1 MSIDYKGASLR
12 TKLNGLTVIT
22 IVGLC
27 ILVVIVL
34 MGEKGQ
40 LLADRKNKIRNL
52 VEVAQATIS
61 GYEKQ
66 AKEGKL
72 SVEEAKRLAIDAVRG
87 MRYDKVE
94 YFWINDLK
102 AVIVMHPIKPELD
115 GKDLSEFKDKNGK
128 LIFVEFAKIA
138 KDQGG
143 GFVDYVWP
151 KPGSEAA
158 VPKISYVMG
167 VEGWGWV
174 VGSGIYVDDVDAL
187 FRQNAMKLLAWVAVI
202 GGFIGVSLTLVSRNV
217 LKLMGGDP
225 QVARQITQRIVDGD
239 LSSEIVCVPGDTTS
253 LLYGMKEMQET
264 LRTMIRSILNNA
276 ATLSTASSQ
285 LLTTF
290 ENVSEHAQ
298 QHGESASSMAAA
310 VEEMTVS
317 IDQVAEN
324 AQEAHSISMQASE
337 LSTEGTHII
346 ESAASEMQKISDAVQ
361 SSATVIEDLGRH
373 SEQISSIVNTIK
385 EIADQ
390 TNLLAL
396 NAAIE
401 AARAGEQ
408 GRGFAVVAD
417 EVRKLAERTSLSTT
431 EIASMVGK
439 IQNGTRSAV
448 SSMQSGVVQ
457 AGKGVELATQAGNS
471 INEIRSGSMRVT
483 EVVNSISEAIRE
495 QVTASSEIAKSVE
508 KVAQMSEENA
518 VAMKDTTQ
526 SAHHLKQL
534 SSSLND
540 SVSRFKLN

>member
-34 MGEKGQ
+34 MGEKSQ

-417 EVRKLAERTSLSTT
+417 EVRKWAERTSLSTT

>member
-34 MGEKGQ
+34 MGEKSQ

-408 GRGFAVVAD
+408 GRG
-417 EVRKLAERTSLSTT
+417 LSL
-431 EIASMVGK
+431 IH
-439 IQNGTRSAV
+439 I
-448 SSMQSGVVQ
+448 
-457 AGKGVELATQAGNS
+457 
-471 INEIRSGSMRVT
+471 
-483 EVVNSISEAIRE
+483 
-495 QVTASSEIAKSVE
+495 
-508 KVAQMSEENA
+508 
-518 VAMKDTTQ
+518 
-526 SAHHLKQL
+526 
-534 SSSLND
+534 
-540 SVSRFKLN
+540 